1 MPSLCLCPNHMDI
14 EVESSQSKLQRTFRL
29 NSLDLGIRKKIPKIV
44 LRSKNSLQNKEF
56 SLLFT
61 LLIRRVRLI
70 GMALPWKGSDGNVLR
85 VRVPYSPPDGSV
97 AKW

>member
-1 MPSLCLCPNHMDI
+1 M
-14 EVESSQSKLQRTFRL
+14 ESSQSKLQRTFRL

-61 LLIRRVRLI
+61 LLIRRVNQL
-70 GMALPWKGSDGNVLR
+70 GAGSAWKA
-85 VRVPYSPPDGSV
+85 VRTERFTGRDRNSPPKFGSLPESGLSGLP
-97 AKW
+97 AKECS